1 MEKHFITGNEYIILH
16 AGAHFLSGIRNRRR
30 TSLYFLLAIHLLSNR
45 TLHLHILRRPSPSQT
60 APSTH
65 NHYIFDHLRLQGLP
79 FYSHV
84 TDVSPK
90 ATSFRSFI
98 SCTNKKKR
106 SQRTNGRSIVFFG
119 YFSTRKGGFS
129 ICFTKAY
136 TIFAI
141 SGVRRGLGDKGGILG
156 IFSPA
161 LASIERTNIVG
172 CLLLDF
178 HTANIAYASNHESAG
193 GDCFFHGF

>member
-1 MEKHFITGNEYIILH
+1 MYE
-16 AGAHFLSGIRNRRR
+16 
-30 TSLYFLLAIHLLSNR
+30 
-45 TLHLHILRRPSPSQT
+45 Q
-60 APSTH
+60 
-65 NHYIFDHLRLQGLP
+65 
-79 FYSHV
+79 
-84 TDVSPK
+84 
-90 ATSFRSFI
+90 
-98 SCTNKKKR
+98 KKKVPAD
-106 SQRTNGRSIVFFG
+106 QWEEYCFFFG